1 MRFSGPFLDKLAELD
16 ESAEARIWEK
26 LELVESFPGVGSS
39 LLEPL
44 LVRAFGRGCLK
55 VSAVG
60 YDVIYERSG
69 EGDEDDRGNG
79 EGDETVSVL
88 GIIKQ
93 RRIRQAP
100 EMGQGR
106 FALKSNLS
114 KAVTQRGAA
123 PGR

>member
-1 MRFSGPFLDKLAELD
+1 MHGEGPSVTRMRFSGPFLDELAELD

-93 RRIRQAP
+93 RRIR
-100 EMGQGR
+100 
-106 FALKSNLS
+106 
-114 KAVTQRGAA
+114 
-123 PGR
+123 